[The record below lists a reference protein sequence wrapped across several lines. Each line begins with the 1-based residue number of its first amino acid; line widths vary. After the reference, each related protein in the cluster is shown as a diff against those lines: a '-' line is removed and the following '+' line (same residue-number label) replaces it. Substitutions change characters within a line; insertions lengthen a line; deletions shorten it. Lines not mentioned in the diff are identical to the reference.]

1 MTRSIDQRARPL
13 RLRDYLDD
21 STESRIVL
29 ATVACIASRGIA
41 ATSTH
46 EIAKQ
51 AKLRQGNIHYYFR
64 SKDALMRRVLE
75 LLYENSS
82 HNIAALQ
89 DNRLSPSARLELII
103 DLGFDL
109 IIRRRDEFVTLIACW
124 THAVVSGREWRDI
137 YKRTFF
143 GFQGAVARLIRE
155 GEETGE
161 FARGASRLLPA
172 LLVSLVQ
179 GIGLQLA
186 LSPGQFNINDVRSAA
201 KIAYRAMLHSP
212 IATKPVAKKRKS
224 PVSQRPPARTLRSGG
239 TERLR
244 DPRRA

>member
-1 MTRSIDQRARPL
+1 MTRSIDQTRTTPR

-51 AKLRQGNIHYYFR
+51 AKLNQGNIHYYFR

-82 HNIAALQ
+82 HNIKALQ
-89 DNRLSPSARLELII
+89 DKRVSPRVRLEMII

-109 IIRRRDEFVTLIACW
+109 ITRRRDEFVTLIACW
-124 THAVVSGREWRDI
+124 SHAVVSGSEWQHQ
-137 YKRTFF
+137 YKRTFEN
-143 GFQGAVARLIRE
+143 FQSAVVRLIRE
-155 GEETGE
+155 GEQSGE
-161 FARGASRLLPA
+161 FVRGASKTLPI

-186 LSPGQFNINDVRSAA
+186 IASSEADAAQAKSAA
-201 KIAYRAMLHSP
+201 KRAIRAILHPSVKGRSE
-212 IATKPVAKKRKS
+212 TQRTRKP
-224 PVSQRPPARTLRSGG
+224 
-239 TERLR
+239 
-244 DPRRA
+244 